1 MDIIDRLNALRGT
14 AHEVGLAAIEEIVR
28 LRPFEALAVALQRDI
43 ADKSKEIERL
53 RQGERAA
60 DAEIERLR
68 AREGIWVD
76 EVEPGC
82 PDIEV
87 LKAHVRDL
95 AEIVEGQVGVI
106 ARLQR
111 QVNKLRQ
118 ERSPAIFKVTAVH
131 KGDTDDRP

>member
-1 MDIIDRLNALRGT
+1 VDIIDRLNALRGT

-28 LRPFEALAVALQRDI
+28 LRSFEALAIALQRDI
-43 ADKSKEIERL
+43 ADKNR
-53 RQGERAA
+53 
-60 DAEIERLR
+60 EIERLR
-68 AREGIWVD
+68 AREGVWVD

-118 ERSPAIFKVTAVH
+118 ERSPTIFKVTATH